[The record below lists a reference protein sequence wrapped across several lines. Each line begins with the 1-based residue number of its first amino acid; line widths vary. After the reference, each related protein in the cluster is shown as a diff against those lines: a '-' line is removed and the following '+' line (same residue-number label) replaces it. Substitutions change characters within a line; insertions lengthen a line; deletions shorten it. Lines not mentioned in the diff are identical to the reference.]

1 MFSAKYVKVLFK
13 CAWLLIN
20 ISHNFCR
27 RDWAVPREGEGG
39 VGSSSTLAMPH
50 IGGLF
55 SDPDVQSLWSYN
67 LVESGPRPSLTK
79 E

>member
-1 MFSAKYVKVLFK
+1 M
-13 CAWLLIN
+13 
-20 ISHNFCR
+20 
-27 RDWAVPREGEGG
+27 PREGEGG